1 MDRVRRREAP
11 QMLVLSPEII
21 ILRLLIVEQAGA
33 GCNDCRSFFFQFP
46 DNCLIIYAFIQ
57 SSLFFSFRLVFF
69 AFIINIWKGKEGGKG
84 KGKGGGGEGREGK
97 AGKGR
102 KRFCAFSL
110 RDR

>member
-46 DNCLIIYAFIQ
+46 DNCLIICAFIQ

-69 AFIINIWKGKEGGKG
+69 AFIINIWKGEGKE
-84 KGKGGGGEGREGK
+84 GKGGGKGRRGRGRERRGMGRKRGK
-97 AGKGR
+97 RKGR
-102 KRFCAFSL
+102 K
-110 RDR
+110 